1 MAGKLRAKRVTG
13 GARRGSPKPLRG
25 GGRPTELR
33 PGRGLAEQVIAQAR
47 HSLLEHHLP
56 RIETCVG
63 LLSEEQIWWRGNPQS
78 NSVGNLLLHLAGNV
92 RQWIL
97 SGLGGEPDRRQRDLE
112 FSETGP
118 VPRRRLLARLQKTV
132 REACRVL
139 GRLSED
145 DLARAYQ
152 IQHFRVTG
160 YRAVTHVT
168 EHFAHHSGQ
177 IIFATKLL
185 ADRDLRFTRLPK
197 ARRRRESPRRL
208 PAI

>member
-1 MAGKLRAKRVTG
+1 LKAERELAK
-13 GARRGSPKPLRG
+13 
-25 GGRPTELR
+25 
-33 PGRGLAEQVIAQAR
+33 QIIAQAR
-47 HSLLEHHLP
+47 HSLLKHHLP
-56 RIETCVG
+56 RIEACVG
-63 LLSEEQIWWRGNPQS
+63 LLSEEQIWWRGNPRS

-92 RQWIL
+92 RQWII

-118 VPRRRLLARLQKTV
+118 VPRRHLLSRLERTV

-145 DLARAYQ
+145 DLARHYQ
-152 IQHFRVTG
+152 IQRFRVTG
-160 YRAVTHVT
+160 YQAVTHVT

-185 ADRDLRFTRLPK
+185 AGRDLRFTRLPK
-197 ARRRRESPRRL
+197 ARRRRETVKRL